1 MSHVISLEGVQR
13 WVKDSEAA
21 YDKSIKSHADM
32 VRRHFVIPY
41 CNRHNR
47 YFVSGMG
54 GYSFYDKDGEPV
66 DASEKIEEILT
77 IMTYN
82 GHLGTW
88 IEDYKPD
95 NLK

>member
-1 MSHVISLEGVQR
+1 MTNVISLEGVQR
-13 WVKDSEAA
+13 WIKDSEST
-21 YDKSIKSHADM
+21 YDASIKSHADM

-47 YFVSGMG
+47 YFISGMG

-66 DASEKIEEILT
+66 EASEKIESILA
-77 IMTYN
+77 IETY
-82 GHLGTW
+82 HCLLGTW